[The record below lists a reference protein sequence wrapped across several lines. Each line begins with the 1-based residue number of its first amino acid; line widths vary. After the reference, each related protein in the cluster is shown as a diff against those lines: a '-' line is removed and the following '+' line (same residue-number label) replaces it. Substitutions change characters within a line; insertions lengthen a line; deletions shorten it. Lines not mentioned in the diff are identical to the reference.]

1 MLQLLLQ
8 LLLLLGG
15 QDALQPIDLRHDVH
29 HEGRLG
35 VHLLGRK
42 ALARLSKSVLLV
54 LLVLYCQHAVLNK
67 ILLTL
72 LTLLLLLS
80 LHH

>member
-1 MLQLLLQ
+1 MVLQLLFQ
-8 LLLLLGG
+8 LFLLLGG
-15 QDALQPIDLRHDVH
+15 QNTLQTVDLRHDIH

-35 VHLLGRK
+35 VHLLRCK

-54 LLVLYCQHAVLNK
+54 LLVLYCQHSVLNK

-72 LTLLLLLS
+72 LLLWS
-80 LHH
+80 LHQ